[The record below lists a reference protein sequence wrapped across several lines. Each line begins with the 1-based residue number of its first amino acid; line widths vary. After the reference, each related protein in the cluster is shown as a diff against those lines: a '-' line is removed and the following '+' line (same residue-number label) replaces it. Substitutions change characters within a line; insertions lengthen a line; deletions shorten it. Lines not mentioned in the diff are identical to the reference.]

1 MHFKQRA
8 SSTVCLNWTA
18 YVTGIS
24 KGLDHR
30 QHPLTHTHTHTNT
43 HKSASQAFSKVWTT
57 GSTHSL
63 THTHTHTNTNL
74 RHRHFQR
81 SGLPAAPTH
90 SHTHTNTNLCHRHFQ
105 RSGPSAAPT
114 HSHTHTHTHTPAH
127 FWYVSPACPPHV
139 CHTQVWTTG
148 STHTHTHTQTHTC
161 TFLVRVPCTPTARV
175 PHPGL
180 DHRQHPTHQGLHP
193 ATAPAAA
200 TDMQVCG
207 WERGCVVAT
216 KGACQTCCATTLVP
230 TTCSPGCCDRVS
242 SCCGAAGLLRGKSSG
257 GAGRK
262 GGCRRGGSACRSG

>member
-63 THTHTHTNTNL
+63 THTHKHKPVSQAFSKVWTIG
-74 RHRHFQR
+74 
-81 SGLPAAPTH
+81 STH
-90 SHTHTNTNLCHRHFQ
+90 SL
-105 RSGPSAAPT
+105 
-114 HSHTHTHTHTPAH
+114 THTHT
-127 FWYVSPACPPHV
+127 Y
-139 CHTQVWTTG
+139 
-148 STHTHTHTQTHTC
+148 THTCTFLVRVPCMPTARVPHPGLDHRQHSHTHTQTHTC

-180 DHRQHPTHQGLHP
+180 DHRQHSHTHTHTHTNTHLHIFGTCP
-193 ATAPAAA
+193 LHAHRTCATPRSGPPAAPH
-200 TDMQVCG
+200 TP
-207 WERGCVVAT
+207 R
-216 KGACQTCCATTLVP
+216 P
-230 TTCSPGCCDRVS
+230 PPRYR
-242 SCCGAAGLLRGKSSG
+242 SCC
-257 GAGRK
+257 
-262 GGCRRGGSACRSG
+262 CY